1 MTHLSCNAGA
11 ALPLAARLVRRAVEA
26 LDVVEG
32 HVLDARLLRAAG
44 AETGDISSS
53 NRRSA
58 S

>member
-26 LDVVEG
+26 LDVVERQ
-32 HVLDARLLRAAG
+32 VLDARLLRVAG
-44 AETGDISSS
+44 AEAVDVSSS